1 MEIARPSGP
10 ASPSQ
15 TPPGEC
21 PQLGQGAGLDAA
33 LPEGEWECVFSLRRE
48 GVTDTGL
55 LRLLR
60 LRTLYRRDADPA
72 TDGLDGPDGLQRDP
86 RALFARWLVAQGR
99 LNEGD

>member
-1 MEIARPSGP
+1 METARPRGP
-10 ASPSQ
+10 APSSE

-21 PQLGQGAGLDAA
+21 VRLGEGAGLDAA
-33 LPEGEWECVFSLRRE
+33 LPAGEWECVRSLQRG
-48 GVTDTGL
+48 GVSDAGL

-72 TDGLDGPDGLQRDP
+72 TDGLDRPHGLQRDP

-99 LNEGD
+99 LNEGS